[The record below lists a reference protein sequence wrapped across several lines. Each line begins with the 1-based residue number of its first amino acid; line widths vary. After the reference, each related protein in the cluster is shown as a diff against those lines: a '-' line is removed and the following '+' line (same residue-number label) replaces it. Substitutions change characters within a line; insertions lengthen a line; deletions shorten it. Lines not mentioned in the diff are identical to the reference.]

1 MIKIGYAL
9 VPPLRNKN
17 KIIRAPPPSCH
28 REHVCS
34 TAPHVQHRR
43 RSPRAVWKGR
53 HRQYATPCPHSV
65 IKAAALHKIGHCSA
79 IEPKINN
86 QISPKVRVPRNDETP
101 ARLSGGGSNR
111 NRVNENQ
118 NQEEPTGGSVFWF
131 HDLYYALDSFLR
143 MWCSSTSGFLLVD
156 CPVARLQV
164 VRLKIPE
171 LS

>member
-1 MIKIGYAL
+1 MTQLAMIKIGYAL

-101 ARLSGGGSNR
+101 SRSSGSGSNR
-111 NRVNENQ
+111 NRIHETQ
-118 NQEEPTGGSVFWF
+118 NQDESTRGDVFRF
-131 HDLYYALDSFLR
+131 HGLHYARDSFLTNVVFIDV
-143 MWCSSTSGFLLVD
+143 WILLFD
-156 CPVARLQV
+156 YPAAWL
-164 VRLKIPE
+164 PE
-171 LS
+171 RD